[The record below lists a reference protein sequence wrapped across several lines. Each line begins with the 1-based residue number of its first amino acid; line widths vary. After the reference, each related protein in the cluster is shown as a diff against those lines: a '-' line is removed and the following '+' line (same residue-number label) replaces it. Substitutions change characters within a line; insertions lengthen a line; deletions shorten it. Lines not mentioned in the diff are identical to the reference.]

1 MNVYYFGIL
10 PCNRHIKGGIFM
22 KTYEAPSI
30 NVLEI
35 TGDVIMESGIQN
47 LSMGK
52 DGINEG
58 LNIGTKN
65 VDSLFA

>member
-1 MNVYYFGIL
+1 
-10 PCNRHIKGGIFM
+10 M
-22 KTYEAPSI
+22 KNYEAPSI

-35 TGDVIMESGIQN
+35 TGDVIMESGIQT
-47 LSMGK
+47 LAMGK
-52 DGINEG
+52 DGINDG

>member
-10 PCNRHIKGGIFM
+10 PCNRRIKGGIFM

-30 NVLEI
+30 SLLQI
-35 TGDVIMESGIQN
+35 ASDVIMESGIQT
-47 LSMGK
+47 LAMGK

>member
-1 MNVYYFGIL
+1 
-10 PCNRHIKGGIFM
+10 M
-22 KTYEAPSI
+22 KNYEAPSI
-30 NVLEI
+30 SLLQI
-35 TGDVIMESGIQN
+35 TSDVIMESGIQT
-47 LSMGK
+47 LAMGK